1 MNTTNQLN
9 QALKKR
15 GLCLLGV
22 RKDARR
28 RKAYAVACQ
37 IHYPG
42 EMLDPITGRTKI

>member
-1 MNTTNQLN
+1 MKTKDLLN

-42 EMLDPITGRTKI
+42 EMLEQITGRTKT